1 MPISIVDLEDAKLL
15 GTLNFREFQ
24 KVWLADWLRP
34 LMQIVVAKRDE
45 RTLVE
50 WDKLPPELMETM
62 QQDHPDEFAEA
73 SAAIKEMRKQF
84 K

>member
-24 KVWLADWLRP
+24 KQWLADFLRP

-45 RTLVE
+45 QTLIE
-50 WDKLPPELMETM
+50 WDKLSPEIHETM
-62 QQDHPDEFAEA
+62 ERDYPEQHAEA
-73 SAAIKEMRKQF
+73 MTAIEQMRKQF

>member
-24 KVWLADWLRP
+24 KSWLADWLRP
-34 LMQIVVAKRDE
+34 LILIVVAKRDE
-45 RTLVE
+45 QTLVE
-50 WDKLPPELMETM
+50 WDKLPPELHEAMER
-62 QQDHPDEFAEA
+62 DHPEQHAEA
-73 SAAIKEMRKQF
+73 MTAIEQMRKQF